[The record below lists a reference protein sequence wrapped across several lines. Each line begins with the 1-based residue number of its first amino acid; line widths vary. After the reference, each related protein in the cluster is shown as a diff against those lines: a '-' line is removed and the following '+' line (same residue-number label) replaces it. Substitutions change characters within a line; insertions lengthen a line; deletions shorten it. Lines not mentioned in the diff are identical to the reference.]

1 MSLRS
6 AITLISITALTLAF
20 SGCGRGNGSGA
31 VTPEVTSVSVSPAT
45 AQVSTGQSQLFTTQV
60 TGTGSYSTAVT
71 WSVNGINGGNST
83 YGTVVGGKY
92 TASSTV
98 PSPSDVTVTA
108 TSVQSP
114 TISGNSTVTVVA
126 SATVTS
132 VSVNPATAQVP
143 VGQSQAFTAQVAGT
157 GAYSTAVTWS
167 VNGINGGNNTYGTI
181 TAGEYTAPSTV
192 PNPSNVTVTATSVQ
206 SPTISGN
213 STVTVLSS
221 AAVLN
226 SITPSSASAG
236 DVLTVDANFYG
247 GVIETPQM
255 IFSGPNGSS
264 VYSTFQTANGLTV
277 TVPFG
282 ATSGPVYISVP
293 PQPGS
298 GASTITS
305 NSLPFTRLPNLLL
318 HAPSKDLSSG
328 ESEQFEYRLL
338 GASTPNVVK
347 WTSDSG
353 TINSSGLFTA
363 PSVSSESY
371 THIKGCLKSTDSCD
385 TMLLRILPFLI
396 TPTDPIVGL
405 GDTLQLEAVQ
415 GSSMLS
421 PTWSVLAGGGTINS
435 AGVYTAPTATASAG
449 YVPVQG
455 QSGSTTEQAGV
466 AVSGAFPGLVNR
478 IYDYADF
485 KSSANSNPPEAR
497 FVESVAVNGNR
508 AYTISVGN
516 PSSLTPSYQALNVYD
531 ITNPDAP
538 LWIDAGEAASNSP
551 AQLFSY
557 GNTLFILD
565 LSNLVVYSLAKQVPA
580 VTEIVPVPPYT
591 TAPRGYT
598 FSNGVLYLNTAAAAS
613 NNPTSVPV
621 DVFDFTSG
629 GPVHT
634 SYALPEPSQGG
645 VNDFVAVSGNQNT
658 IYGCWLEDVNNT
670 PMLYIGT
677 YDISQHPPTLVSTTV
692 STFSEPPEDECHL
705 QVVGNLLFANSWVYD
720 ISNVTP
726 VQVGTVPNPL
736 TFMWGTEGNELLASG
751 GIANYGASANYVVLD
766 LNSSTLPVVKAN
778 VVDLPN
784 ANIMN
789 PIDAAWAN
797 SNTFYS
803 ADGNGGIAVYDV
815 SASGGP
821 ATVSAQELFSF
832 TFAQAINQ
840 KTLYSASQHSAVGGL
855 ACLDVSGPTPVLEG
869 SLYYSNNYPSAVQV
883 SGTTV
888 FLGLTNYLKIIDASN
903 PAAPVEVGSVFVP
916 VSALALVGNDLY
928 VSTTAGQLIVY
939 DVTNAASPTQLSS
952 ASMPQAST
960 MSSSGTLLLVAAGT
974 SGLLVYDISNPSAP
988 TMRSQYLP
996 SGGVPVWDAL
1006 SPAPGK
1012 AILAADS
1019 DGLIILNLA
1028 NPSSPEVL
1036 GQAQLPFANPFP
1048 TVNSSAG
1055 ILTAFTLAY
1064 QNGLAYVGAGDEA
1077 IIFTYDLSVPSEPRI
1092 MAMNIIS
1099 PYGLDL
1105 VPAITPLMSNLYTDV
1120 FDGAGESQVVQLDI
1134 TIPQNS
1140 IELYFP
1146 PAALSNATPITGDL
1160 SKAKTR
1166 MDVILE
1172 MAKQQSSRRN
1182 RTATK

>member
-1 MSLRS
+1 MSLVS
-6 AITLISITALTLAF
+6 IAILTLAF
-20 SGCGRGNGSGA
+20 SSCGGGSGSG
-31 VTPEVTSVSVSPAT
+31 TNPEVTSLSVSPAT
-45 AQVSTGQSQLFTTQV
+45 AQVSTGQSQSFTTHV
-60 TGTGSYSTAVT
+60 T
-71 WSVNGINGGNST
+71 
-83 YGTVVGGKY
+83 
-92 TASSTV
+92 
-98 PSPSDVTVTA
+98 
-108 TSVQSP
+108 
-114 TISGNSTVTVVA
+114 
-126 SATVTS
+126 
-132 VSVNPATAQVP
+132 
-143 VGQSQAFTAQVAGT
+143 GT

-167 VNGINGGNNTYGTI
+167 VNGVNGGNSTYGTV
-181 TAGEYTAPSTV
+181 AGGEYTAPSAV
-192 PNPSNVTVTATSVQ
+192 PNPGNVTVTATSVQ
-206 SPTISGN
+206 SPTIFGS
-213 STVTVLSS
+213 STVTVVASTAVTSVSVSPATAQVVIGQSQSFTTQVTGTGAYSTAVTWSVNGVNGGNNTYGTITAGQYTAPASVPNPSS
-221 AAVLN
+221 VTITATSVQDTTKSGSATATVTSAGVVLN
-226 SITPSSASAG
+226 SITPTSGSAG
-236 DVLTVDANFYG
+236 DVLTIDATFNINL
-247 GVIETPQM
+247 IETPLM
-255 IFSGPNGSS
+255 IFSGPNGSTVS
-264 VYSTFQTANGLTV
+264 SSTQTATGFTV
-277 TVPFG
+277 VVPFG
-282 ATSGPVYISVP
+282 ATSGPIYISVP
-293 PQPGS
+293 PQPDS
-298 GASTITS
+298 GASTVTS
-305 NSLPFTRLPNLLL
+305 NSVSFTRLPNLLL
-318 HAPSKDLSSG
+318 HAPNKDLSSG
-328 ESEQFEYRLL
+328 DSEQLGYRLL
-338 GASTPNVVK
+338 GASSPNVVK

-396 TPTDPIVGL
+396 TPADPIVGL

-415 GSSMLS
+415 GSSTLS

-516 PSSLTPSYQALNVYD
+516 PSSLTASYQALNVYD

-557 GNTLFILD
+557 GNTLFSLD
-565 LSNLVVYSLAKQVPA
+565 LSNLVVYSLATQVPA
-580 VTEIVPVPPYT
+580 VTEIVPVPSYT
-591 TAPRGYT
+591 YAPRGYT
-598 FSNGVLYLNTAAAAS
+598 FNNGALYLNTAAPVS
-613 NNPTSVPV
+613 NDPTSVPV
-621 DVFDFTSG
+621 DIFDFTNG
-629 GPVHT
+629 NPVHT
-634 SYALPEPSQGG
+634 SYELPEPSQGG

-658 IYGCWLEDVNNT
+658 IYGCWLKDGNNT

-692 STFSEPPEDECHL
+692 ATFSEPPEDECHL

-751 GIANYGASANYVVLD
+751 GIADYGASANYVVLD
-766 LNSSTLPVVKAN
+766 LSSTTLPVVKAN

-784 ANIMN
+784 ANIFN

-797 SNTFYS
+797 SNTFYT
-803 ADGNGGIAVYDV
+803 ADGNGGVGVYDV
-815 SASGGP
+815 SANGGP
-821 ATVSAQELFSF
+821 ASVSAQELFSY

-840 KTLYSASQHSAVGGL
+840 RTLYSASLYAAVGGL

-869 SLYYSNNYPSAVQV
+869 SLYYQNNYPSAVQV

-903 PAAPVEVGSVFVP
+903 PEAPVEIGSVSVP
-916 VSALALVGNDLY
+916 VSALALVGKDLF

-939 DVTNAASPTQLSS
+939 DVSNASSPTRLSS
-952 ASMPQAST
+952 TSMPAAST

-974 SGLLVYDISNPSAP
+974 SGLLVYDISNPNVPA
-988 TMRSQYLP
+988 MLSQYLP

-1006 SPAPGK
+1006 APAPGQ
-1012 AILAADS
+1012 ALLAADA
-1019 DGLIILNLA
+1019 DGLIILSLA
-1028 NPSSPEVL
+1028 NPSSPQL
-1036 GQAQLPFANPFP
+1036 LSQTQLPFMNPFP
-1048 TVNSSAG
+1048 DVNTSAG

-1064 QNGLAYVGAGDEA
+1064 QDGFAYVGAGDEA
-1077 IIFTYDLSVPSEPRI
+1077 VILTYDISVPSEARL

-1105 VPAITPLMSNLYTDV
+1105 VPAITPFMNSLYTDV
-1120 FDGAGESQVVQLDI
+1120 ADGAGESQVVQVDV

-1146 PAALSNATPITGDL
+1146 PAALSNATPITGDF
-1160 SKAKTR
+1160 SKVKTR
-1166 MDVILE
+1166 RDFILE
-1172 MAKQQSSRRN
+1172 MAKRQSGTHN
-1182 RTATK
+1182 RSATK